1 MTHQKHIASISELVC
16 NRVVYKL
23 AIRLERVCRRCQTR
37 AGLLWNN
44 DSINGGVFLDCIAEE
59 LIMPCG
65 VESSMGHDDAGVVVF
80 ERFSGR

>member
-1 MTHQKHIASISELVC
+1 M
-16 NRVVYKL
+16 
-23 AIRLERVCRRCQTR
+23 
-37 AGLLWNN
+37 LWNN